1 MDTGLISVQHGLK
14 WNRKGGGYELGELK
28 TANSSRCIKLS
39 ATTLQA
45 LAKHRVAQHQ
55 ERLALGNAYQ
65 NNGFVFTTTIGTPLE
80 PRNVIARHLKPI
92 LCKAF
97 CDKEYETGPHKVD
110 IRWYDLR
117 HTMASLLL
125 AQGVNPKI
133 VAERLGDSV
142 EITLSVY
149 AHLIP
154 SMQNDAALALEK
166 ALA

>member
-1 MDTGLISVQHGLK
+1 M
-14 WNRKGGGYELGELK
+14 
-28 TANSSRCIKLS
+28 
-39 ATTLQA
+39 
-45 LAKHRVAQHQ
+45 
-55 ERLALGNAYQ
+55 
-65 NNGFVFTTTIGTPLE
+65 IG
-80 PRNVIARHLKPI
+80 RHLKPI

-97 CDKEYETGPHKVD
+97 CPEAHETGQHKID

-149 AHLIP
+149 SHMIP